1 LPKKTSIILLFFEE
15 KRVTLLATLDYLP
28 QKGFF
33 WYNKLMSGVG
43 SLNKGVF
50 VLPEKTFY
58 ITTPIY
64 YPSDKL
70 HIGHSYT
77 TVAADAMAR
86 FKRLTGYDVFFLTGT
101 DEHGQK
107 MERRAQQANIEPQDF
122 VDGIVSWIKEL
133 WVLLDISY
141 DDFIR
146 TTEPRHKEAV
156 QKIFQKFYEQG
167 DIYKSNYEGWYCTP
181 CEAFWAERQ
190 LSEGN
195 CPDCKR
201 PVELVSEEGY
211 FFKMSKYAD
220 RLMEH
225 IEQNPGFIQPVSR
238 KNEMI
243 NNFLKPGLEDLCV
256 SRTTFSWGIPV
267 PFDEK
272 HVIYVWLDALSNYIT
287 ALGYSSADDRKFNT
301 YWPADVQLIGK
312 EIVRFH
318 TIYWP
323 IFLMALGIELPKNVF
338 GHGWL
343 LLDEGKMSKS
353 KGNVIDPEVLVSR
366 YGSDAIRYF
375 LLREIPFGADG
386 HFSEDALI
394 HRLNFDLANDL
405 GNLLN
410 RTLAMLNKY
419 YQGKVPAPSSS
430 DAIDE
435 ELKTMAVG
443 LPLTMEKLMDQLQFS
458 NALSEMWKFIARA
471 NKYIDEVAP
480 WSLAKEGRHDR
491 LATVMYNLLE
501 SIRIISVLLLPFM
514 PRTPER
520 IWVQLG
526 IAKETHTHTWE
537 SIQTF
542 GAMPSG
548 VQTAAG
554 EVLFPRLELTEDG
567 GGPVRQATKRDKPA
581 AATKEVKAVESTE
594 GLITIDEFARMD
606 LRVAEITAA
615 VSIPGADKLLK
626 ITVSLGAS
634 ERQVVAG
641 IAKHYT
647 PEELPGK
654 RVLFVANLK
663 PAKLRGIRSEGMLL
677 AASDD
682 EGKLVLIT
690 TEAPI
695 AAGSQ
700 VK

>member
-1 LPKKTSIILLFFEE
+1 MDK
-15 KRVTLLATLDYLP
+15 
-28 QKGFF
+28 
-33 WYNKLMSGVG
+33 
-43 SLNKGVF
+43 
-50 VLPEKTFY
+50 KTFY

-64 YPSDKL
+64 YPSGKL

-107 MERRAQQANIEPQDF
+107 IERRSQESGKEPQEF
-122 VDGIVSWIKEL
+122 VDEIVDWIKKL
-133 WVLLDISY
+133 WEILDISY

-146 TTEPRHKEAV
+146 TTEERHKTAV
-156 QKIFQKFYEQG
+156 QKIFQRFYDQG
-167 DIYKSNYEGWYCTP
+167 DIYKSKYEGWYCTP
-181 CEAFWAERQ
+181 CEAFWTERQ
-190 LSEGN
+190 LSEGS

-201 PVELVSEEGY
+201 PVELVAEESY

-220 RLMEH
+220 RLMEY
-225 IEQNPGFIQPVSR
+225 IENNPNFIQPVSR

-243 NNFLKPGLEDLCV
+243 NNFLRPGLEDLCV
-256 SRTTFSWGIPV
+256 SRTTFRWGIPV
-267 PFDEK
+267 PFDPN

-287 ALGYSSADDRKFNT
+287 ALGYPTGDEEKFRA

-323 IFLMALGIELPKNVF
+323 IFLMALGVELPKQVF

-343 LLDEGKMSKS
+343 LLEEGKMSKS
-353 KGNVIDPEVLVSR
+353 KGNVVDPEVLVDR

-386 HFSEDALI
+386 HFSEEALVQ
-394 HRLNFDLANDL
+394 RLNFDLANDL

-410 RTLAMLNKY
+410 RTLAMLKKY
-419 YQGKVPAPSSS
+419 YDGKTPAPQKE
-430 DAIDE
+430 AEIDG
-435 ELKTMAVG
+435 ELKSMAEA
-443 LPLTMEKLMDQLQFS
+443 LPAQMEALMNQLQFS
-458 NALSEMWKFIARA
+458 NALAAVWKYVARA

-480 WSLAKEGRHDR
+480 WTLAKAQDQER

-501 SIRIISVLLLPFM
+501 SIRIVSVLLLPFM

-520 IWVQLG
+520 IWRQLG
-526 IAKETHTHTWE
+526 IPEKSELQTWE
-537 SIQTF
+537 SVQKF
-542 GAMPSG
+542 GGLPPGAVTMP
-548 VQTAAG
+548 G
-554 EVLFPRLELTEDG
+554 EVLFPRMELTGEG
-567 GGPVRQATKRDKPA
+567 GAPVRQTTKKDKPA
-581 AATKEVKAVESTE
+581 PEKTKETERTDNTE
-594 GLITIDEFARMD
+594 GLITIDDFARVD

-615 VSIPGADKLLK
+615 QKVEGADKLLK
-626 ITVSLGAS
+626 LTVSLGEE

-641 IAKHYT
+641 IAMHYQ
-647 PEELPGK
+647 PDSLPGK

-663 PAKLRGIRSEGMLL
+663 PAKLRGIRSDGMLL

-682 EGKLVLIT
+682 DGNLVLAT
-690 TEAPI
+690 TETPI
-695 AAGSQ
+695 SPGSK

>member
-1 LPKKTSIILLFFEE
+1 MDK
-15 KRVTLLATLDYLP
+15 
-28 QKGFF
+28 
-33 WYNKLMSGVG
+33 
-43 SLNKGVF
+43 
-50 VLPEKTFY
+50 KTFY

-86 FKRLTGYDVFFLTGT
+86 FKRLTGYDVYFLTGT

-107 MERRAQQANIEPQDF
+107 IERRARESGKEPQQF
-122 VDGIVSWIKEL
+122 VDEIVDWIKDL
-133 WVLLDISY
+133 WQLLDISY

-146 TTEPRHKEAV
+146 TTEERHKKSV
-156 QKIFQKFYEQG
+156 QKIFQIFYDQG
-167 DIYKSNYEGWYCTP
+167 DIYKSKYEGWYCTP
-181 CEAFWAERQ
+181 CEAFWTERQ

-201 PVELVSEEGY
+201 PVELVAEESY

-220 RLMEH
+220 RLIDY

-256 SRTTFSWGIPV
+256 SRTTFKWGIPV
-267 PFDEK
+267 PFDPE

-287 ALGYSSADDRKFNT
+287 ALGYPTEDDGKFQT

-323 IFLMALGIELPKNVF
+323 IFLMALGVDLPKKVF

-343 LLDEGKMSKS
+343 LLEEGKMSKS
-353 KGNVIDPEVLVSR
+353 KGNVIDPEVLVDR

-386 HFSEDALI
+386 HFSEEALV

-410 RTLAMLNKY
+410 RTLAMLKKY
-419 YQGKVPAPSSS
+419 YDGKAPAPK
-430 DAIDE
+430 DEADIDRQLKSAALALPRKME
-435 ELKTMAVG
+435 E
-443 LPLTMEKLMDQLQFS
+443 LMDQLLFS
-458 NALSEMWKFIARA
+458 NALSELWTFIGRA

-480 WSLAKEGRHDR
+480 WALAKEEKHDR

-501 SIRIISVLLLPFM
+501 SIRIVSVLLLPFM
-514 PRTPER
+514 PRTPQR
-520 IWVQLG
+520 VWRQLG
-526 IAKETHTHTWE
+526 IDDKMNIHTWE
-537 SIQTF
+537 SVQAF
-542 GAMPSG
+542 GGLPPGAETVP
-548 VQTAAG
+548 G
-554 EVLFPRLELTEDG
+554 EVLFPRMELTGEG
-567 GGPVRQATKRDKPA
+567 GAPVRQATKRDKPA
-581 AATKEVKAVESTE
+581 EKPKEVQVEKTE
-594 GLITIDEFARMD
+594 GLITIDEFARVD
-606 LRVAEITAA
+606 LRVAQITEAEK
-615 VSIPGADKLLK
+615 IEGADKLLK
-626 ITVSLGAS
+626 LRVNLGT
-634 ERQVVAG
+634 EDRQVVAG
-641 IAKHYT
+641 IAKHYQ
-647 PEELPGK
+647 PEALAGK
-654 RVLFVANLK
+654 TVLFVANLK
-663 PAKLRGIRSEGMLL
+663 PVKLRGIRSEGMLL

-682 EGKLVLIT
+682 EGRLVLVT

-695 AAGSQ
+695 APGSQ

>member
-1 LPKKTSIILLFFEE
+1 MDK
-15 KRVTLLATLDYLP
+15 
-28 QKGFF
+28 
-33 WYNKLMSGVG
+33 
-43 SLNKGVF
+43 
-50 VLPEKTFY
+50 KTFY

-86 FKRLTGYDVFFLTGT
+86 FKRLIGYHVHFLTGT

-107 MERRAQQANIEPQDF
+107 IERRALESGTEPQAF
-122 VDGIVSWIKEL
+122 VDGIVEWIKEL
-133 WVLLDISY
+133 WILLDISY

-146 TTEPRHKEAV
+146 TTEQRHKESV
-156 QKIFQKFYEQG
+156 QKIFETFYKQG
-167 DIYKSNYEGWYCTP
+167 DIYKSKYEGWYCTP
-181 CEAFWAERQ
+181 CEAFWTERQ
-190 LSEGN
+190 LDGKN

-201 PVELVSEEGY
+201 PVELVAEESY

-220 RLMEH
+220 RLMKY
-225 IEQNPGFIQPVSR
+225 IEENPGFIQPVSR

-256 SRTTFSWGIPV
+256 SRTTFRWGIPV
-267 PFDEK
+267 PFDPG

-287 ALGYSSADDRKFNT
+287 ALGYPSGDNKMFQDF
-301 YWPADVQLIGK
+301 WPADVQLIGK

-323 IFLMALGIELPKNVF
+323 IFLMALGLELPKQVF

-353 KGNVIDPEVLVSR
+353 KGNVVDPEILVSR

-394 HRLNFDLANDL
+394 QRLNFDLANDL

-419 YQGKVPAPSSS
+419 YEGSVPAAGNVE
-430 DAIDE
+430 AIDE
-435 ELKTMAVG
+435 EIKSMAEG
-443 LPLTMEKLMDQLQFS
+443 LPRTMEQLMDQLQFS
-458 NALSEMWKFIARA
+458 NALAELWKFIGRA
-471 NKYIDEVAP
+471 NKYIDETAP
-480 WSLAKEGRHDR
+480 WSLAKAGNQER
-491 LATVMYNLLE
+491 LATVMYNLVE
-501 SIRIISVLLLPFM
+501 SIRIVSVLLLPFM

-520 IWVQLG
+520 IWQQLG
-526 IAKETHTHTWE
+526 ITDRPEIHTWE
-537 SIQTF
+537 SVQTF
-542 GAMPSG
+542 GRLPAG
-548 VQTAAG
+548 ARTAAG
-554 EVLFPRLELTEDG
+554 EVLFPRLELTEEG
-567 GGPVRQATKRDKPA
+567 GGPVRQATKKDKPA
-581 AATKEVKAVESTE
+581 PVVKEVKNMEETE
-594 GLITIDEFARMD
+594 GLISIDEFARVD
-606 LRVAEITAA
+606 LRVAEITTAEK
-615 VSIPGADKLLK
+615 IEGADKLLK
-626 ITVSLGAS
+626 LTVSLGNE

-641 IAKHYT
+641 IARHYE
-647 PEELPGK
+647 PETLPGK

-682 EGKLVLIT
+682 DGNLVLAT

-695 AAGSQ
+695 RAGST

>member
-1 LPKKTSIILLFFEE
+1 MANKT
-15 KRVTLLATLDYLP
+15 Y
-28 QKGFF
+28 
-33 WYNKLMSGVG
+33 
-43 SLNKGVF
+43 
-50 VLPEKTFY
+50 Y

-86 FKRLTGYDVFFLTGT
+86 FKRLTGCEVYFLTGT

-107 MERRAQQANIEPQDF
+107 IERRAQEAGKSPQQF
-122 VDGIVSWIKEL
+122 VDEIVDWIKKL
-133 WVLLDISY
+133 WEILDISH

-146 TTEPRHKEAV
+146 TTELRHKESV
-156 QKIFQKFYEQG
+156 QKIFQTFYDQG
-167 DIYKSNYEGWYCTP
+167 DIYKSKYEGWYCTP

-190 LSEGN
+190 LEQGS

-201 PVELVSEEGY
+201 PVELVAEESY

-220 RLMEH
+220 QLMAY
-225 IEQNPGFIQPVSR
+225 IENNPSFIQPVSR

-256 SRTTFSWGIPV
+256 SRTTFQWGIPV
-267 PFDEK
+267 PFDPS

-287 ALGYSSADDRKFNT
+287 ALGYLSDNDKKMKTF
-301 YWPADVQLIGK
+301 WPADVQLIGK

-323 IFLMALGIELPKNVF
+323 IFLMALGLELPKQVF

-353 KGNVIDPEVLVSR
+353 KGNVIDPEVLVDR

-386 HFSEDALI
+386 HFSEDALV

-410 RTLAMLNKY
+410 RTLAMLGKY
-419 YQGKVPAPSSS
+419 FNGNAPTPTEEEP
-430 DAIDE
+430 IDG
-435 ELKTMAVG
+435 ELKKVARD
-443 LPLTMEKLMDQLQFS
+443 LPAKMEQLMDQLQYS
-458 NALSEMWKFIARA
+458 NALTELWKYIARA
-471 NKYIDEVAP
+471 NKYIDETAP
-480 WSLAKEGRHDR
+480 WSLAKDGRQDR
-491 LATVMYNLLE
+491 LGTVMYNLLE
-501 SIRIISVLLLPFM
+501 SIRIVSVLLLPFM
-514 PRTPER
+514 PRTPAR
-520 IWVQLG
+520 IWHQLG
-526 IAKETHTHTWE
+526 ISQMSELHTWQSVQE
-537 SIQTF
+537 F
-542 GAMPSG
+542 GALPSG
-548 VQTAAG
+548 VKTVPG
-554 EVLFPRLELTEDG
+554 ELLFPRLELTGEG
-567 GGPVRQATKRDKPA
+567 GAPVRQATKKDKPVPQSKEA
-581 AATKEVKAVESTE
+581 NVVNATED
-594 GLITIDEFARMD
+594 GLITIDEFARVD
-606 LRVAEITAA
+606 LRVAQITAA
-615 VSIPGADKLLK
+615 QRIEGADKLLQLK
-626 ITVSLGAS
+626 VDIGGE

-641 IAKHYT
+641 IAKHYQ
-647 PEELPGK
+647 PESLVGK

-677 AASDD
+677 AASDA
-682 EGKLVLIT
+682 EGNMVLAT
-690 TEAPI
+690 TEVPI
-695 AAGSQ
+695 APGSK

>member
-1 LPKKTSIILLFFEE
+1 M
-15 KRVTLLATLDYLP
+15 
-28 QKGFF
+28 QK
-33 WYNKLMSGVG
+33 
-43 SLNKGVF
+43 
-50 VLPEKTFY
+50 KTFY

-86 FKRLTGYDVFFLTGT
+86 FKRLTGYQVHFLTGT

-107 MERRAQQANIEPQDF
+107 IERRAQQAGKEPQDF
-122 VDGIVSWIKEL
+122 VDEIVIWIKKL
-133 WVLLDISY
+133 WDIFDISA

-146 TTEPRHKEAV
+146 TTEERHKNSV
-156 QKIFQKFYEQG
+156 QKIFQRFFEQG
-167 DIYKSNYEGWYCTP
+167 DIYKSKYEGWYCTP
-181 CEAFWAERQ
+181 CEAFWTERQ
-190 LSEGN
+190 LAEKN

-201 PVELVSEEGY
+201 PVELVAEESY
-211 FFKMSKYAD
+211 FFRMGKYAD
-220 RLMEH
+220 RLMDY

-256 SRTTFSWGIPV
+256 SRTSFSWGIPV
-267 PFDEK
+267 PFDPE

-287 ALGYSSADDRKFNT
+287 ALGYQSDDQSKMQTF
-301 YWPADVQLIGK
+301 WPADVQLIGK

-323 IFLMALGIELPKNVF
+323 IFLMALGLDLPKQVF

-353 KGNVIDPEVLVSR
+353 KGNVIDPEELIKR

-386 HFSEDALI
+386 HFSEAALI
-394 HRLNFDLANDL
+394 QRLNFDLANDL

-419 YQGKVPAPSSS
+419 FAGKIPSPGNREALDQELSS
-430 DAIDE
+430 
-435 ELKTMAVG
+435 MAVA
-443 LPLTMEKLMDQLQFS
+443 LPAAIERLMDQLQFS
-458 NALSEMWKFIARA
+458 NALTELWKFIGRA
-471 NKYIDEVAP
+471 NKYIDETAP
-480 WSLAKEGRHDR
+480 WALAKAGRRER

-501 SIRIISVLLLPFM
+501 SIRFVSVLLLPFM

-520 IWVQLG
+520 IWQQLG
-526 IAKETHTHTWE
+526 IAGEADIQSWE
-537 SIQTF
+537 SIRQF
-542 GAMPSG
+542 GGIPSG
-548 VQTAAG
+548 IQTVAG
-554 EVLFPRLELTEDG
+554 SELLFPRLELTGEG
-567 GGPVRQATKRDKPA
+567 GVPVRQATKKDKPPA
-581 AATKEVKAVESTE
+581 AAEEAPNLEKAE
-594 GLITIDEFARMD
+594 GLISIEDFGRVD
-606 LRVAEITAA
+606 LRVVEITAA
-615 VSIPGADKLLK
+615 QKIEGADKLLK
-626 ITVSLGAS
+626 LAVSLGNE

-641 IAKHYT
+641 IAKHYQ
-647 PEELPGK
+647 PDSLLGK

-663 PAKLRGIRSEGMLL
+663 PAKLRGFRSEGMLL
-677 AASDD
+677 AAED
-682 EGKLVLIT
+682 EQGNLVLVT
-690 TEAPI
+690 TEKPI
-695 AAGSQ
+695 SPGSK

>member
-1 LPKKTSIILLFFEE
+1 VFILS
-15 KRVTLLATLDYLP
+15 K
-28 QKGFF
+28 
-33 WYNKLMSGVG
+33 
-43 SLNKGVF
+43 
-50 VLPEKTFY
+50 KTFY

-107 MERRAQQANIEPQDF
+107 IERRAQQAGKDTQGF
-122 VDGIVSWIKEL
+122 VDEIVSWIKSL
-133 WVLLDISY
+133 WEILDISY

-156 QKIFQKFYEQG
+156 QRIFQQFYEQG
-167 DIYKSNYEGWYCTP
+167 DIYKSKYEGWYCTP
-181 CEAFWAERQ
+181 CEAFWTERQ

-195 CPDCKR
+195 CPDCRR
-201 PVELVSEEGY
+201 PVELVAEESY
-211 FFKMSKYAD
+211 FFRMSKYAQ

-225 IEQNPGFIQPVSR
+225 IESHPEFIQPVSR

-243 NNFLKPGLEDLCV
+243 NNFLRPGLEDLCV
-256 SRTTFSWGIPV
+256 SRTTFNWGIPV
-267 PFDEK
+267 PFDEG

-287 ALGYSSADDRKFNT
+287 ALGHGSDEDARFQA
-301 YWPADVQLIGK
+301 YWPADVQLVGK
-312 EIVRFH
+312 DIIRFH

-323 IFLMALGIELPKNVF
+323 IFLMALGVELPKKVF
-338 GHGWL
+338 GHGWV

-353 KGNVIDPEVLVSR
+353 KGNVVDPETLVSR

-386 HFSEDALI
+386 YFSEEALI
-394 HRLNFDLANDL
+394 QRLNFDLANDL

-419 YQGKVPAPSSS
+419 FQGHVPSPGE
-430 DAIDE
+430 DEAIDAE
-435 ELKTMAVG
+435 IKGLAGG
-443 LPLTMEKLMDQLQFS
+443 LPEAMEKLMNQLQFS
-458 NALSEMWKFIARA
+458 NALAELWKFIARA
-471 NKYIDEVAP
+471 NKYIDEAAP
-480 WSLAKEGRHDR
+480 WSLAKEGRNDR

-501 SIRIISVLLLPFM
+501 SIRIVSVLLIPFM

-520 IWVQLG
+520 IWKQLG
-526 IAKETHTHTWE
+526 ISGESGIHTWE
-537 SIQTF
+537 SVQSF
-542 GAMPSG
+542 GSLPAG
-548 VQTAAG
+548 VQTSAG
-554 EVLFPRLELTEDG
+554 EVLFPRLELTAEGD
-567 GGPVRQATKRDKPA
+567 GPVRQATKKDKPA
-581 AATKEVKAVESTE
+581 AAQKEAGKVENTE
-594 GLITIDEFARMD
+594 GLISMDEFAKVD
-606 LRVAEITAA
+606 LRVAEIITAEA
-615 VSIPGADKLLK
+615 IPGADKLLK
-626 ITVSLGAS
+626 LTVRLGDE

-641 IAKHYT
+641 IALHYK

-654 RVLFVANLK
+654 QILFVANLK

-677 AASDD
+677 AATGQD
-682 EGKLVLIT
+682 GRLVLVT
-690 TEAPI
+690 TEAPVPS
-695 AAGSQ
+695 GSK